1 MFTTVNEEVAA
12 LETFWS
18 EESDLEV
25 LRARLTIRLDGL
37 KARYRQG
44 RPGFSGSNI
53 KRMEALFEGLKL
65 LDGLEMHLDGLQ
77 GSDSVQV
84 KRHIKL
90 GLRLIKLLGS
100 TAVADEAL
108 KVFTAKKEEE
118 SPRREL
124 GWHPNLAPLYGSSS
138 LAMASATC

>member
-18 EESDLEV
+18 EESDLAV

-53 KRMEALFEGLKL
+53 QRIEALFEGLKL

-84 KRHIKL
+84 KRQHQ
-90 GLRLIKLLGS
+90 
-100 TAVADEAL
+100 AWL
-108 KVFTAKKEEE
+108 KA
-118 SPRREL
+118 
-124 GWHPNLAPLYGSSS
+124 HQ
-138 LAMASATC
+138 ASWFNSGC